1 MTIELTENK
10 DILASV
16 CQLKTRPICVG
27 FAAETENH
35 IENAKVKLKNKMCD
49 AIVLNDVSKTGIGL
63 NSNDNEVHLITKN
76 LSEKIEK
83 NTKQIIAEK
92 IIDKLANNF
101 FQSS

>member
-1 MTIELTENK
+1 
-10 DILASV
+10 
-16 CQLKTRPICVG
+16 
-27 FAAETENH
+27 
-35 IENAKVKLKNKMCD
+35 
-49 AIVLNDVSKTGIGL
+49 LNDVSKAGIGL

>member
-1 MTIELTENK
+1 
-10 DILASV
+10 
-16 CQLKTRPICVG
+16 
-27 FAAETENH
+27 
-35 IENAKVKLKNKMCD
+35 
-49 AIVLNDVSKTGIGL
+49 
-63 NSNDNEVHLITKN
+63 